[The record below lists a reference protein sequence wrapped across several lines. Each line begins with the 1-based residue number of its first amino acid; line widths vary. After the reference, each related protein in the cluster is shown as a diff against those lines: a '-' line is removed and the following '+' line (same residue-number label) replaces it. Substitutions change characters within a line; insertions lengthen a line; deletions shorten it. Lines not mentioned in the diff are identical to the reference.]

1 MSVKYVLRLAAIA
14 SMCAVMCTGCKTC
27 NPETEGNGTL
37 EPTDVGQNGEDI
49 RLTPWNSPGNRIT
62 DVTMES
68 VLFDFDS
75 AQIRRSEFGRIE
87 EAANYLKRNSNVRMV
102 LEGNCDERGTLEYN
116 MALGERR
123 ALAVR
128 EYLVGLGIG
137 ADRMLT
143 KSFGEENP
151 QDGGHSEAAWKVNRR
166 VEFALYR

>member
-1 MSVKYVLRLAAIA
+1 MSARYVLRLAAIA

-27 NPETEGNGTL
+27 SPETEGENAV
-37 EPTDVGQNGEDI
+37 EPTELGGDSDLKSWPRTGE
-49 RLTPWNSPGNRIT
+49 RIT
-62 DVTMES
+62 DVTLEN

-75 AQIRRSEFGRIE
+75 AQIRRTEFGKIE
-87 EAANYLKRNSNVRMV
+87 EAANYLKRNSTVRLV

-128 EYLVGLGIG
+128 EYLVGVGIS

-143 KSFGEENP
+143 KSFGEESP
-151 QDGGHSEAAWKVNRR
+151 KDGGHSEAAWKVNRR